1 MGGKSESVRVEVDP
15 DGTIRIPWDQLEE
28 NLQYGFKVGSINCYA
43 VKKPGNVLESYVVK

>member
-28 NLQYGFKVGSINCYA
+28 NLQYGFKVGNINCYA